1 MQEVS
6 SEWNQVRPMPNNVKS
21 SNFEVSVKNQDECMM
36 CIGAGHVFSPVRDV
50 TQIPKGRTWG
60 VPSWGVGTGSPASLW
75 DRGRATFSRS
85 ALGDWVE
92 DRDTKGM
99 PIARRSATTCKHTTR
114 TSIIQVRR
122 SSFHSLCY
130 ISDWSARQGQIC
142 MEQEHWPSWISFGF
156 FILRVL
162 IWVRETRNIF
172 LDF

>member
-1 MQEVS
+1 MLKVQTLKS
-6 SEWNQVRPMPNNVKS
+6 ASRIKMSAWCASAPGTYFHLCATSPKSQTPN
-21 SNFEVSVKNQDECMM
+21 
-36 CIGAGHVFSPVRDV
+36 
-50 TQIPKGRTWG
+50 GRTWG

-99 PIARRSATTCKHTTR
+99 PIARRSAITCKHTTR

-142 MEQEHWPSWISFGF
+142 MEQEHWPSWISFVF
-156 FILRVL
+156 FLLRVL